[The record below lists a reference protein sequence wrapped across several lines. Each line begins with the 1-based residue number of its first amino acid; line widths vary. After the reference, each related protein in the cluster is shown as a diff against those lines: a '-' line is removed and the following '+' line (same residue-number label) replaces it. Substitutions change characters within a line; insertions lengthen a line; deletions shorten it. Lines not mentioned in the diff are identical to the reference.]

1 MSMTYT
7 TTTIFRT
14 IKSIVT
20 DNDRCYKSH
29 VLRIAVFFPETLDLC
44 QYKSENISCKVGQKI
59 KMDTIEQYLLEH
71 TSCHIIENP
80 NCSSDFTNIRKK
92 CDGNTSCTLTGMDFS
107 TGICKVY
114 PRYIGVSY
122 TCLKQSKYII
132 LFRSGK

>member
-20 DNDRCYKSH
+20 VNDRCYIYKCH
-29 VLRIAVFFPETLDLC
+29 VLRIAVYFPETLDLC
-44 QYKSENISCKVGQKI
+44 QYKSKNISCKARQKI
-59 KMDTIEQYLLEH
+59 KMDTIDQGLLKH
-71 TSCHIIENP
+71 TNCHIIENP
-80 NCSSDFTNIRKK
+80 NCSSDFTHIRKK
-92 CDGNTSCTLTGMDFS
+92 CDGKTSCTLTGMDFS

-132 LFRSGK
+132 F